1 MELAHQQQI
10 IFFRLWIDILRE
22 LLPSSLLEEFSGK
35 ENEYLWIKEALT
47 EIELIVDSI
56 EQDRERLKN
65 DDKQKKYDS
74 GKPKSHRFKN
84 QIVITEKAEEI
95 VDVIVGEKG
104 PESEIKLFK
113 KPQKKL
119 DREQRFQGDKGYQ
132 GGQKI
137 KIPNKKKKP

>member
-56 EQDRERLKN
+56 EQDRE
-65 DDKQKKYDS
+65 KQKKMMINR
-74 GKPKSHRFKN
+74 KSIIQESQK
-84 QIVITEKAEEI
+84 VI
-95 VDVIVGEKG
+95 G
-104 PESEIKLFK
+104 L
-113 KPQKKL
+113 
-119 DREQRFQGDKGYQ
+119 
-132 GGQKI
+132 KI
-137 KIPNKKKKP
+137 K

>member
-56 EQDRERLKN
+56 EQDRE
-65 DDKQKKYDS
+65 KQKKMMINR
-74 GKPKSHRFKN
+74 KSIIQESQK
-84 QIVITEKAEEI
+84 VI
-95 VDVIVGEKG
+95 
-104 PESEIKLFK
+104 SL
-113 KPQKKL
+113 
-119 DREQRFQGDKGYQ
+119 
-132 GGQKI
+132 KI
-137 KIPNKKKKP
+137 R